1 MTPAELKR
9 RLRCGQHCTPVQE
22 REIAHFLRQGNTDS
36 AAAEYYQRCRRTIAR
51 IRAKYLSTPSTETS
65 AEDYL

>member
-1 MTPAELKR
+1 MTDPEIRR

-36 AAAEYYQRCRRTIAR
+36 AASDYFERCRRTIAR
-51 IRAKYLSTPSTETS
+51 IRAKYLSNPSTETS